1 MGLSVQAKK
10 LQMTEAQA
18 QYLLAMLARYLP
30 QLQVWAFGSRVKG
43 TARASSDLDLALFAD
58 DADKPQLALLREALE
73 ESQLPFAVDT
83 LVWKDISPEFQTHIA
98 SNFIELQKA
107 TPVKAKP

>member
-1 MGLSVQAKK
+1 LGLSVQEKK

-18 QYLLAMLARYLP
+18 QSLLAMLARYLP

-43 TARASSDLDLALFAD
+43 TARASSDLDLVLFAE

-98 SNFIELQKA
+98 SKFIELQKA

>member
-1 MGLSVQAKK
+1 MEKTQ
-10 LQMTEAQA
+10 LQMTAAQL
-18 QYLLAMLARYLP
+18 QTLVFLLAQHLP
-30 QLQVWAFGSRVKG
+30 QVQVWAFGSRVKG
-43 TARASSDLDLALFAD
+43 TARASSDLDLVLFAD

-107 TPVKAKP
+107 TPVKATP

>member
-1 MGLSVQAKK
+1 MTAAQ
-10 LQMTEAQA
+10 LQTLVF
-18 QYLLAMLARYLP
+18 LLAQHLP
-30 QLQVWAFGSRVKG
+30 QVQVWAFGSRVMG
-43 TARASSDLDLALFAD
+43 TARASSDLDLVLFAE

>member
-1 MGLSVQAKK
+1 MTAAQ
-10 LQMTEAQA
+10 LQTLVF
-18 QYLLAMLARYLP
+18 LLAQHLP
-30 QLQVWAFGSRVKG
+30 QVQVWAFGSRVKG
-43 TARASSDLDLALFAD
+43 TARASSDLDLVLFAE

-107 TPVKAKP
+107 APMKATP

>member
-1 MGLSVQAKK
+1 
-10 LQMTEAQA
+10 MTAAQA
-18 QYLLAMLARYLP
+18 QSLLDLLDRYLP
-30 QLQVWAFGSRVKG
+30 KVQVWAFGSRVKG
-43 TARASSDLDLALFAD
+43 SSRASSDLDLVLFTED
-58 DADKPQLALLREALE
+58 SDKPRLAVLREALE

-107 TPVKAKP
+107 VPMKATP

>member
-1 MGLSVQAKK
+1 VEEKK
-10 LQMTEAQA
+10 LQMTAAQA
-18 QYLLAMLARYLP
+18 QSLLDLLDRYLP
-30 QLQVWAFGSRVKG
+30 KVQVWAFGSRVKG
-43 TARASSDLDLALFAD
+43 SSRASSDLDLVLFTED
-58 DADKPQLALLREALE
+58 SDKPRLAVLREALE

-107 TPVKAKP
+107 VPMKATP

>member
-1 MGLSVQAKK
+1 LGLSVQAKK

-18 QYLLAMLARYLP
+18 QYLLAMLARSLP

-43 TARASSDLDLALFAD
+43 TARDSSDLDLVLFAE

-107 TPVKAKP
+107 MPLKATP

>member
-1 MGLSVQAKK
+1 MQT
-10 LQMTEAQA
+10 QT
-18 QYLLAMLARYLP
+18 LLAMLAQYVP
-30 QLQVWAFGSRVKG
+30 QVQIWAFGSRVKG
-43 TARASSDLDLALFAD
+43 TARASSDLDLVLFAE

-98 SNFIELQKA
+98 SNFIELQKTEQVKL
-107 TPVKAKP
+107 TP

>member
-1 MGLSVQAKK
+1 MTAAQ
-10 LQMTEAQA
+10 LQTLVF
-18 QYLLAMLARYLP
+18 LLAQHLP
-30 QLQVWAFGSRVKG
+30 QVQVWAFGSRVKG
-43 TARASSDLDLALFAD
+43 SARASSDLDLVLFAE

-73 ESQLPFAVDT
+73 ESQLPFPVDT

-107 TPVKAKP
+107 TPVKATP